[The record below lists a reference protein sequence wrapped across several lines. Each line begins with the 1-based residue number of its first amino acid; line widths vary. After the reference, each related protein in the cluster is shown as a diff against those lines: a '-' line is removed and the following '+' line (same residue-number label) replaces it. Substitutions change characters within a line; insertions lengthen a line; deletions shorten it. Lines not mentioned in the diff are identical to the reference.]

1 MRAARLTSDEQYH
14 LVMEC
19 RSSGLSD
26 YQWCTEHGIK
36 PGTFYNWVSRL
47 RKNACY
53 DIPPA
58 ASRSCYAPAEKQEV
72 VKLDILPEQSV
83 RMAGSEDAHVL
94 HESSMLPVIEIS
106 GGTSVIRITNDIS
119 PQLLSC
125 ILHTV
130 GGFRC

>member
-1 MRAARLTSDEQYH
+1 MRAARLTPDEQYH

-58 ASRSCYAPAEKQEV
+58 VSRGCCAPSEKQEV
-72 VKLDILPEQSV
+72 VKLEILPEQPGQ
-83 RMAGSEDAHVL
+83 MAGPEDTFVP
-94 HESSMLPVIEIS
+94 HENSTLPVIEIS
-106 GGTSVIRITNDIS
+106 SGTSVIRITNNIS